1 MKESYDAIIIGAGVI
16 GAAITLELARKGLKS
31 ICVDKVGEA
40 GHGST
45 AGSCALIRPFYSTL
59 DGAAIA
65 WESHYYW
72 LKWAEHLGVEDER
85 GLIRYVNCGNLVF
98 KSELNNNMV
107 PVMSIL
113 DQLGCP
119 YDELSMDEVVARYP
133 FVSRSSF
140 APVRKLDDPDF
151 GSPNGEELDGAVFFP
166 HGGYVTDPALSAHN
180 LLRAAEAA
188 GATFRLNTKVTAI
201 CKAQGRV
208 SGVKIDGGQEIVAP
222 VVVNV
227 AGPHSFKIN
236 AMAGVEDDMAIK
248 TRALRHEVA
257 HVPSPIGLDFE
268 THGGHLSDSD
278 TSVYCRPE
286 SGNHI
291 LIGSEDPEC
300 DERIWV
306 DPDDFDRSFSNQWQ
320 LQVMR
325 LAQRIPE
332 LKIPTKLKGVV
343 ELYDVSDD
351 WIPIYDKSGLPG
363 FYMAI
368 GTSGNQFKN
377 APIVG
382 EMMAD
387 LITTCETGHDHDA
400 NPVTFHL
407 KNIDRTISMG
417 FYSRKR
423 EVNQQSS
430 FSVRG

>member
-1 MKESYDAIIIGAGVI
+1 MNKKFDAIIIGAGVI
-16 GAAITLELARKGLKS
+16 GASIALELARKGLKPL
-31 ICVDKVGEA
+31 CVDKVGEA

-45 AGSCALIRPFYSTL
+45 AGSCALIRPFYSTI

-65 WESHYYW
+65 WESHFYW
-72 LKWAEHLGVEDER
+72 SNWAEHLGVEDER
-85 GLIRYVNCGNLVF
+85 GLVRYINCGNLVF
-98 KSELNNNMV
+98 KNELNKNMV
-107 PVMSIL
+107 PVMSTL

-119 YDELSMDEVVARYP
+119 YDEFSMEEVVARYP
-133 FVSRSSF
+133 FVSRDSF
-140 APVRKLDDPDF
+140 GPPKKVDDARF
-151 GSPNGEELDGAVFFP
+151 GESNSEELDGAVFFP

-180 LLRAAEAA
+180 LQRAAQAN
-188 GATFRLNTKVTAI
+188 GAKFRLNTTVTEIRTANGRI
-201 CKAQGRV
+201 LGVSVQG
-208 SGVKIDGGQEIVAP
+208 GEDIDAP
-222 VVVNV
+222 VVVNA

-236 AMAGVEDDMAIK
+236 AMAGVDGDMAIK

-257 HVPSPIGLDFE
+257 HVPSPTGLDFE
-268 THGGHLSDSD
+268 TAGGHLSDSD
-278 TSVYCRPE
+278 TAVYCRPE

-306 DPDDFDRSFSNQWQ
+306 DPDNFDRSFSDQWQ

-363 FYMAI
+363 FYMAV

-382 EMMAD
+382 EMMAE
-387 LITTCETGHDHDA
+387 LIIACENGHDHDA
-400 NPVTFHL
+400 EPVTFHL
-407 KNIDRTISMG
+407 KNIDRTVSLD

-430 FSVRG
+430 FSVLG